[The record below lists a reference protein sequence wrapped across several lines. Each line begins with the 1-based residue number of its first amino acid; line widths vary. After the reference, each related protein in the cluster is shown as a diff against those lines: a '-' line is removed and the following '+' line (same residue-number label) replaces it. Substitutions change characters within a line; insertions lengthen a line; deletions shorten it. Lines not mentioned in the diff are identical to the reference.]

1 MKFNM
6 SMKNYD
12 YRTQNVR
19 FGAVLKIYTFMQ
31 NLSYGASAILA
42 CEIFNDENLT
52 RNSKLNLELR
62 KNVNK
67 KSKL

>member
-31 NLSYGASAILA
+31 ILSYGASAILA
-42 CEIFNDENLT
+42 CEIFEKTLG
-52 RNSKLNLELR
+52 
-62 KNVNK
+62 KNNYIV
-67 KSKL
+67 